1 MATAPD
7 SPTPSRSRVSRLVFN
22 RRMVKLVGAV
32 VIVAL
37 LYYSFFVLLP
47 QEIDWSAVWGDLSA
61 LSLVQLVALVIAGL
75 VTVVALGWTSRAS
88 LPGLNLAQ
96 GTESSATSQ
105 LTAFAFPP
113 PADMAI
119 RFAMYRTYGFTDEQ
133 SGVAVLIAMI
143 ARYLMA
149 GVLPVLGLGLV
160 LVTGQGSW
168 TFLWWFLGLGS
179 AVAVTVWLLVTVARS
194 PAAAQRVGATL
205 QRATAA
211 VMHRFHRTPPAD
223 LTDSVMRFGGRI
235 ATTLD
240 TNTSA
245 LVASNFVWGMSNA
258 LVLLLTMRFCGVDA
272 TTVPLASVV
281 LATGLVMAVNLLPIP
296 GKDALIVPWLASVLD
311 VTGQQAISAL
321 GAALLL
327 YRVVTWLLPMPVGGI
342 TFFTW
347 RWRVRRDTVGPRQ
360 PEPV

>member
-1 MATAPD
+1 
-7 SPTPSRSRVSRLVFN
+7 
-22 RRMVKLVGAV
+22 MVKLVGAV
-32 VIVAL
+32 LVVAL

-47 QEIDWSAVWGDLSA
+47 QEIDWSAVWADITALSA
-61 LSLVQLVALVIAGL
+61 GQLVAVVIAGL
-75 VTVVALGWTSRAS
+75 LCVVALGWTSRAS
-88 LPGLNLAQ
+88 LPGLSLAQ

-149 GVLPVLGLGLV
+149 AVLPVLGLALV
-160 LVTGQGSW
+160 LLTGQGSW
-168 TFLWWFLGLGS
+168 TFLWWFLGLGC
-179 AVAVTVWLLVTVARS
+179 AVVATVWLMVTVARS
-194 PAAAQRVGATL
+194 PAAAQRVGRIL
-205 QRATAA
+205 QHTTTALMRRA
-211 VMHRFHRTPPAD
+211 HRTPPTD
-223 LTDSVMRFGGRI
+223 LTDSVVRFGGRI

-240 TNTSA
+240 SNTMA
-245 LVASNFVWGMSNA
+245 LVASNVVWGLSNA
-258 LVLLLTMRFCGVDA
+258 LVLLLTMRFSGVDA
-272 TTVPLASVV
+272 ATVPLASVV

-296 GKDALIVPWLASVLD
+296 GKEALIVPWLASVLD
-311 VTGQQAISAL
+311 VTGQDAMSAL

-347 RWRVRRDTVGPRQ
+347 RWRVRRDTVGQ
-360 PEPV
+360 DQAEPA